1 MENYSKPLALLIDE
15 LVRLPGIGPKT
26 AQRLAFHIIEDPGSY
41 ASDLARA
48 IKEAKSKV
56 RFCRRCF
63 NLSTDEL
70 CSICS
75 DARRS
80 QDTICVVQEVQDV
93 IAIEKTG
100 QYEGLYHVLGGAIAP
115 LSGVGSERLR
125 IAELIERVGREQP
138 GEIILATNA
147 NLEGEQTALFL
158 AQKLRGLPVKVSRI
172 ASGLPIGGEI
182 EYADEIT
189 ITKAL
194 ESRREV

>member
-1 MENYSKPLALLIDE
+1 MQNYSKPLALLIDE

-26 AQRLAFHIIEDPGSY
+26 AQRLAFHIIEAPGTY
-41 ASDLARA
+41 ANDLARA

-70 CSICS
+70 CSVCS
-75 DARRS
+75 DTRRR

-100 QYEGLYHVLGGAIAP
+100 QYKGLYHVLGGAIAP

-125 IAELIERVGREQP
+125 IAELVARVESEKP
-138 GEIILATNA
+138 VEIILATNA
-147 NLEGEQTALFL
+147 NLEGEQTALLL
-158 AQKLRGLPVKVSRI
+158 AQKLRGLSVKVSRI

-189 ITKAL
+189 ITRAL